1 MSDDTQKQEENTQ
14 EDYNNKLTGQAEDV
28 ESVQD
33 EEEKIED
40 NKGEETLYNIFSTLT
55 KISELLEKISLQSEV
70 KPEPTPEVEPELQEI
85 KDNINF

>member
-1 MSDDTQKQEENTQ
+1 MAEDTQKQEENQ
-14 EDYNNKLTGQAEDV
+14 EEDKKPTGQAEDV

-55 KISELLEKISLQSEV
+55 KISELLEKISLSTEV
-70 KPEPTPEVEPELQEI
+70 KPESTPEVDPELKEI
-85 KDNINF
+85 KDNITF